1 MNKKCADRTGLL
13 EDAYKMAKEYSDK
26 LGPIEKW
33 LGGAEKKVKEMETVP
48 TEEDQIQKRIKEHDK
63 LHQEILGKQP
73 TFDDLADVATALMQV
88 VGDEDAQM
96 LADKIEELTN
106 RYGALVMNSDNV
118 RQVRSIGRNLPSCL
132 LYVFLKRIYKSA
144 SRNVQ
149 KRTKTRSTYS

>member
-48 TEEDQIQKRIKEHDK
+48 TEEDQIQTRIKEHDK

-73 TFDDLADVATALMQV
+73 TFDDLADVATILMPNL
-88 VGDEDAQM
+88 DAGISTCR
-96 LADKIEELTN
+96 LYDK
-106 RYGALVMNSDNV
+106 YGCLKA
-118 RQVRSIGRNLPSCL
+118 GRLNCITNLP
-132 LYVFLKRIYKSA
+132 
-144 SRNVQ
+144 
-149 KRTKTRSTYS
+149 